1 LITDL
6 PISVKDHIAA
16 LPGDGAVV
24 VFTGIVRADEKDGR
38 RVTHIHYECYE
49 TMAQRELEAL
59 EEEVRAATG
68 VTGIRVLHRVGDVPA
83 GEVALLVVVTAG
95 HRGEAYEASR
105 TVVEEVKHRV
115 PIWKKEVYDDGT
127 AEWL

>member
-1 LITDL
+1 MITDRA
-6 PISVKDHIAA
+6 IRVEEHIAA

-24 VFTGIVRADEKDGR
+24 VFTGIVRADERDGR

-49 TMAQRELEAL
+49 EMAKRELDAL
-59 EEEVRAATG
+59 IEEVRAATG

-83 GEVALLVVVTAG
+83 GEVAMLVVITAG

-115 PIWKKEVYDDGT
+115 PIWKKEVYDDGA

>member
-1 LITDL
+1 LITDRA
-6 PISVKDHIAA
+6 IRVEEHIAA

-24 VFTGIVRADEKDGR
+24 VFTGIVRADERDGR

-49 TMAQRELEAL
+49 EMAKRELDAL
-59 EEEVRAATG
+59 IEEVRTATG

-83 GEVALLVVVTAG
+83 GEVAMLVVVTAG

-115 PIWKKEVYDDGT
+115 PIWKKEVYDDGA

>member
-1 LITDL
+1 LITDRV
-6 PISVKDHIAA
+6 IRVEEHIAA

-24 VFTGIVRADEKDGR
+24 VFTGIVRADERDGR

-49 TMAQRELEAL
+49 EMAKRELDAL
-59 EEEVRAATG
+59 IEEVRAATG

-83 GEVALLVVVTAG
+83 GEVAMLVVITAG

-115 PIWKKEVYDDGT
+115 PIWKKEVYDDGA

>member
-1 LITDL
+1 MITDRA
-6 PISVKDHIAA
+6 IRVAEHIAA

-24 VFTGIVRADEKDGR
+24 VFTGIVRADERDGR

-49 TMAQRELEAL
+49 EMAKRELDAL
-59 EEEVRAATG
+59 IEEVRAATG

-83 GEVALLVVVTAG
+83 GEVAMLVVATAG

-115 PIWKKEVYDDGT
+115 PIWKKEVYDDGA

>member
-1 LITDL
+1 MITDR
-6 PISVKDHIAA
+6 PIRLEDHISAP
-16 LPGDGAVV
+16 PGDGAVV
-24 VFTGIVRADEKDGR
+24 VFTGIVRADERDGR

-49 TMAQRELEAL
+49 EMAKRELEAL
-59 EEEVRAATG
+59 EEKVRAATG
-68 VTGIRVLHRVGDVPA
+68 VTSIRVLHRVGDVPS
-83 GEVALLVVVTAG
+83 GEVAFLVVVTAA

-115 PIWKKEVYDDGT
+115 PIWKKEVYDDGA

>member
-1 LITDL
+1 MITDRA
-6 PISVKDHIAA
+6 IRVEEHIAA

-24 VFTGIVRADEKDGR
+24 VFTGIVRADERDGR

-49 TMAQRELEAL
+49 EMAKRELDAL
-59 EEEVRAATG
+59 IEEVRAATG

-83 GEVALLVVVTAG
+83 GEVAMLVVVTAG

-115 PIWKKEVYDDGT
+115 PIWKKEVYDDGA

>member
-1 LITDL
+1 MITDRA
-6 PISVKDHIAA
+6 IRVEEHIAA

-24 VFTGIVRADEKDGR
+24 VFTGVVRADEKDGR

-49 TMAQRELEAL
+49 EMAQRELDQL
-59 EEEVRAATG
+59 EKEVSVATG
-68 VTGIRVLHRVGDVPA
+68 VTGIRVLHRVGDVLA

-95 HRGEAYEASR
+95 HRDEAYEASR